1 MPECISEDIEISSN
15 SDRENSDEDSE
26 EKSHEENINE
36 ENVFSACTWC
46 ISNHFPLFVK
56 YPYGKVNL

>member
-1 MPECISEDIEISSN
+1 MPEYISEDIEISSN

-36 ENVFSACTWC
+36 ENVFSAC
-46 ISNHFPLFVK
+46 I
-56 YPYGKVNL
+56 

>member
-1 MPECISEDIEISSN
+1 MPEYIFEDIEISSN

-36 ENVFSACTWC
+36 ENVFSAC
-46 ISNHFPLFVK
+46 I
-56 YPYGKVNL
+56 